1 MFSVFKGLAAILGKF
16 SNKDIV
22 VNNTLTR
29 YYDDCDRYNVEVDD
43 APETAE
49 EEEKFKKGP
58 EMRSLARTLSQR
70 LQLDVSDL
78 TSGNYD
84 GHRWATLKK

>member
-1 MFSVFKGLAAILGKF
+1 MAAILGKF
-16 SNKDIV
+16 GNKPIV

-29 YYDDCDRYNVEVDD
+29 YYKDCDRYNVEVDD
-43 APETAE
+43 DPETAK

-58 EMRSLARTLSQR
+58 EMRSLARMLSRR

-78 TSGNYD
+78 TSGDYD
-84 GHRWATLKK
+84 GCGWV